1 VRHFPRQSILPYVV
15 VLGAACSGYQD
26 VQTPMTSKHFRIPGP
41 SIQRIAPGHGSCIAS
56 DRILVDGCKV
66 GYMVRTEPDGDIDS
80 GWQFLAGDESQEYC
94 DEPGNFGVYDVNTVC
109 NYDQSIIPLLGTQP
123 PVAFVRDRVTG
134 QFVRAPDMP
143 SR

>member
-1 VRHFPRQSILPYVV
+1 V